1 VNAAAAAAPAG
12 HKDPQAAKIGM
23 WLFLLSEML
32 LFGGLFIAYAEYR
45 SRYGLDFHRAGQQL
59 DWVIGTINT
68 VILLTSSL
76 TIAMSLTA
84 LARRRKRLALLLIAA
99 TVVLGLTFLVN
110 KYMEWSAEIGR
121 GIYPNSPA
129 LLARPPGEVLF
140 YGLYFTMLGLHALHV
155 LAGIGVLSGMAAL
168 VARGR
173 ITAEDPVK
181 LDNAALYWHLVD
193 VVWIFLLPL
202 FYLAA

>member
-1 VNAAAAAAPAG
+1 VSTAGAAAVP
-12 HKDPQAAKIGM
+12 HKDREAAKIGM
-23 WLFLLSEML
+23 WLFLFTEML

-45 SRYGLDFHRAGQQL
+45 SRYAADFHRGGQQL
-59 DWVIGTINT
+59 DYVIGTVNT

-84 LARRRKRLALLLIAA
+84 LAKRRQRHALALVMA
-99 TVVLGLTFLVN
+99 TVLLGVAFLLN
-110 KYMEWSAEIGR
+110 KYVEWSAEIHH
-121 GIYPNSPA
+121 GIYPSSPA
-129 LLARPPGEVLF
+129 LLARPPGEILF

-155 LAGIGVLSGMAAL
+155 LAGIGVLSVMAVL

-193 VVWIFLLPL
+193 VIWIFLLPL

>member
-1 VNAAAAAAPAG
+1 MSASGTAVVPA
-12 HKDPQAAKIGM
+12 HKDPEAAKIGM
-23 WLFLLSEML
+23 WLFLFTEML

-45 SRYGLDFHRAGQQL
+45 SRYALDFHRAGQHL
-59 DWVIGTINT
+59 NWVLGTINT

-84 LARRRKRLALLLIAA
+84 LAERRKRRTVALVAATALLGVA
-99 TVVLGLTFLVN
+99 FLVN
-110 KYMEWSAEIGR
+110 KYIEWSAEIGH
-121 GIYPNSPA
+121 GIYPNSPE
-129 LLARPPGEVLF
+129 LLARPPGEILF
-140 YGLYFTMLGLHALHV
+140 FGLYFTMLGLHALHV
-155 LAGIGVLSGMAAL
+155 LAGIGVLSVMAVL

-173 ITAEDPVK
+173 ITAQDPAK

-193 VVWIFLLPL
+193 VIWIFLLPL